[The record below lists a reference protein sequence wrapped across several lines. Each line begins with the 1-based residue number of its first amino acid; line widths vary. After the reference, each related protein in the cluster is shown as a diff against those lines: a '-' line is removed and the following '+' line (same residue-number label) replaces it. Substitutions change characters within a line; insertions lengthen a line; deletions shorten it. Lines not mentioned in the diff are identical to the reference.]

1 MTSLIFFFVAV
12 TDPCQWN
19 TCASFSV
26 FHHGLHHSKLKL
38 TWTGLSWNSIVWA
51 SNGFNDFHN
60 VHWGHL
66 TFIGL
71 HKHSH
76 SLSGFTFA
84 FIVLNLLAL
93 AGGHWLHGLRG
104 PFPRVSL
111 DISYWTGFTG
121 GFFSFQFCSMS
132 HADQCCVTGTIIVE
146 TVTFCL
152 SGTGSGTGI
161 KLNHKKKR

>member
-93 AGGHWLHGLRG
+93 AGGHWLASADPFLGFHWTSATGL
-104 PFPRVSL
+104 VSL
-111 DISYWTGFTG
+111 EASLAFNFVPCPMLT
-121 GFFSFQFCSMS
+121 S
-132 HADQCCVTGTIIVE
+132 AA
-146 TVTFCL
+146 
-152 SGTGSGTGI
+152 
-161 KLNHKKKR
+161 